1 MKYVFTDTS
10 GWLAIVNSGDVYH
23 GKAVKIYQTLLE
35 NGCRF
40 VLHEAI
46 LLELGNSLS
55 GVKARNLAIQL
66 KENIE
71 NSNRIEVVP
80 ISPEL
85 YQAGWKLY
93 AERLDKDWGI
103 VDCISF
109 IVMERFGIAE
119 ALTADKHFEQAG
131 FIKLL

>member
-1 MKYVFTDTS
+1 MKFVFTDTS
-10 GWLAIVNSGDVYH
+10 GWLAILNSGDVYH
-23 GKAVKIYQTLLE
+23 GKAVKIYQELLE

-55 GVKARNLAIQL
+55 SVKARKLAIKL

-71 NSNRIEVVP
+71 TSERIEVVS
-80 ISPEL
+80 ISSEL

-119 ALTADKHFEQAG
+119 VLTADKHFEQAG